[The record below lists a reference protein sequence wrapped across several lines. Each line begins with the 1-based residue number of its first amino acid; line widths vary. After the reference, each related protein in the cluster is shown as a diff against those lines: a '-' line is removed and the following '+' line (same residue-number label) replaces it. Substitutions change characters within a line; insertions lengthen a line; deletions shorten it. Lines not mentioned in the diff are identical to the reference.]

1 MKSKQGKFLGMNEEF
16 LKEEYE
22 KLHAA
27 GHYSGYFCLKYKERI
42 KELIENTSSHTI
54 LDYGCGKGFQ
64 YFKLRVHA
72 YWKVS
77 VSCYDKFY
85 KELSILPTTQSDG
98 VICVEV
104 LEHIPENQIDD
115 VLKQIFGAAKKFVFL
130 TVATKEAKK
139 KFSNGENVH
148 ILLKDKEWWMQ
159 KINDASKGQI
169 VDIIFN

>member
-1 MKSKQGKFLGMNEEF
+1 MTEEF

-22 KLHAA
+22 KLHAV
-27 GHYSGYFCLKYKERI
+27 GHYSGYFCLKYKDKI
-42 KELIENTSSHTI
+42 KELIQDTDSKTL

-64 YFKLRVHA
+64 YFKLRINA
-72 YWKVS
+72 YWKVD

-85 KELSILPTTQSDG
+85 KELSIFPAKEHDG

-104 LEHIPENQIDD
+104 LEHIPENQIDE
-115 VLKQIFGAAKKFVFL
+115 VLAQIFGAAKKFVFL

-148 ILLKDKEWWMQ
+148 ILLKDQEWWMK
-159 KINDASKGQI
+159 KINAASKNQI
-169 VDIIFN
+169 VEVIFN

>member
-1 MKSKQGKFLGMNEEF
+1 MNEAF

-27 GHYSGYFCLKYKERI
+27 GHYNGYFCIKYKDKI
-42 KELIENTSSHTI
+42 KELVQNTESKTL

-64 YFKLRVHA
+64 YINIRLDH
-72 YWKVS
+72 YWGVS
-77 VSCYDKFY
+77 VSCYDKFA
-85 KELSILPTTQSDG
+85 KGFCEFPLSEFDG

-104 LEHIPENQIDD
+104 LEHVPEEQIDE
-115 VLKQIFGAAKKFVFL
+115 VLRRIFGAAKKFVFL

-148 ILLKDKEWWMQ
+148 ILLKDQEWWMQ
-159 KINDASKGQI
+159 KINAASKGQI
-169 VDIIFN
+169 VEVIFN